1 MASLK
6 IVDRKDKFMIEVDGT
21 NVPYVTTYELS
32 RSVSGIIMLRMALS
46 IPDVEVEIES
56 DNITTDIK

>member
-46 IPDVEVEIES
+46 IPDAEVEIES

>member
-6 IVDRKDKFMIEVDGT
+6 IVDRKDKFMIEVDGA

-46 IPDVEVEIES
+46 IPDAEVEIES

>member
-6 IVDRKDKFMIEVDGT
+6 IVDRKDKFMIEIDGS

-46 IPDVEVEIES
+46 IPDAEVEIES

>member
-6 IVDRKDKFMIEVDGT
+6 IVDRKDKFMIEVDGV